1 MAETFP
7 TQSVARR
14 PARGGESVAGR
25 VPPQDLAAEKA
36 VLSSVLL
43 DNLVLNEV
51 YPELEPD
58 DFYHPAHKQLFQSM
72 IALQDEGEPID
83 LHTLADYLNGR
94 KILDAVGGPVFL
106 AEIAEYEATAANVEH
121 HARIVRSKSLRRR
134 LISTATEIVRTSF
147 EWTGG
152 GEELLEQA
160 ESQIFELS
168 QQQGSTSF
176 RSMHDELPDTFNYVD
191 DIMHRAG
198 QLTGCPT
205 GYHDLDEMTGGL
217 QPGELVI
224 VAARPSMGKTAL
236 ALNMMQS
243 AALDHGKKAA
253 IFSLEMTRR
262 SLVLRMLASEARID
276 MSTLRRGFLA
286 PIDYQKLTTAA
297 GRLSH
302 ADIWIDDSGMVG
314 ILEMKAKARR
324 LAAQQGLDLLVVD
337 YLQLAHGDRNTP
349 RKDLEIAQI
358 SQGLKSLAKELD
370 IPVVALSQL
379 NRGPEQRDP
388 DKRRP
393 NMGDLRESGAIEQ
406 DADVIG
412 FIYRD
417 VVYNKDTEDPNRA
430 ELIIAKQRNGPT
442 GTVELHFDGRFARFE
457 SRTRQEAG
465 DDLPPLEPAGGSTGF
480 VGPPADQEE
489 EDPFL

>member
-1 MAETFP
+1 M
-7 TQSVARR
+7 
-14 PARGGESVAGR
+14 
-25 VPPQDLAAEKA
+25 
-36 VLSSVLL
+36 LSSVLL
-43 DNLVLNEV
+43 DNTALNAV
-51 YPELEPD
+51 YPELKPE
-58 DFYHPAHKQLFQSM
+58 DFYHPAHQRLFTAM
-72 IALQDEGEPID
+72 IALFDSSQPID
-83 LHTLADYLNGR
+83 VLTLADYLTGE
-94 KILDAVGGPVFL
+94 KLLEAIGGASFL

-121 HARIVRSKSLRRR
+121 HAKLVRSKALRRR
-134 LISTATEIVRTSF
+134 LIETATDIVRTGYD
-147 EWTGG
+147 WTGG

-160 ESQIFELS
+160 ESRIFELS
-168 QQQGSTSF
+168 QKQSSSSF

-191 DIMHRAG
+191 EIMHRAG

-217 QPGELVI
+217 QPGELI
-224 VAARPSMGKTAL
+224 ILAARPSMGKTAL
-236 ALNMMQS
+236 ALNLMQNAS
-243 AALDHGKKAA
+243 LEHGKKSA

-276 MSTLRRGFLA
+276 MSTLRRGYLA
-286 PIDYQKLTTAA
+286 PVDYQKLTTAA

-302 ADIWIDDSGMVG
+302 TDVWIDDSGTVT
-314 ILEMKAKARR
+314 ILEIKAKARR
-324 LAAQQGLDLLVVD
+324 LAAQQGLDLLVID
-337 YLQLAHGDRNTP
+337 YLQLAHGDKDAAS

-358 SQGLKSLAKELD
+358 SQGLKALAKELD
-370 IPVVALSQL
+370 IPVIALSQL

-442 GTVELHFDGRFARFE
+442 GTVDLHFDGRFARFS
-457 SRTRQEAG
+457 SRVRQEVG
-465 DDLPPLEPAGGSTGF
+465 DDLPPPAPPPGYDGPAGGDL
-480 VGPPADQEE
+480 PPAP
-489 EDPFL
+489 EDDLDF

>member
-1 MAETFP
+1 M
-7 TQSVARR
+7 
-14 PARGGESVAGR
+14 
-25 VPPQDLAAEKA
+25 PPQDLGAEKA
-36 VLSSVLL
+36 VLSSILL
-43 DNLVLNEV
+43 DNTALNAV
-51 YPELEPD
+51 YPELKPED
-58 DFYHPAHKQLFQSM
+58 LYHPAHQKLFQSM
-72 IALQDEGEPID
+72 IALFDSSQPID
-83 LHTLADYLNGR
+83 VLTLADHLTGQ
-94 KILDAVGGPVFL
+94 KELEGIGGVAFL
-106 AEIAEYEATAANVEH
+106 AEVADYEATSANVEH
-121 HARIVRSKSLRRR
+121 HAQIVRDKALRRR
-134 LISTATEIVRTSF
+134 LIETATQIVRTSYD
-147 EWTGG
+147 WTGHG
-152 GEELLEQA
+152 DELLEQA

-168 QQQGSTSF
+168 QQQASSTF

-205 GYHDLDEMTGGL
+205 GYHDLDEMTGGF
-217 QPGELVI
+217 QPGELI
-224 VAARPSMGKTAL
+224 IIAARPSMGKTAL
-236 ALNMMQS
+236 ALNVMQNAS
-243 AALDHGKKAA
+243 LEHGKKAA

-262 SLVLRMLASEARID
+262 SLILRLLASEARID
-276 MSTLRRGFLA
+276 MSSLRRGYLA
-286 PIDYQKLTTAA
+286 PVDYQKLTTAA

-302 ADIWIDDSGMVG
+302 ADVWIDDSGMVT
-314 ILEMKAKARR
+314 ILEIKAKARR

-337 YLQLAHGDRNTP
+337 YLQLAHGEKGIT

-370 IPVVALSQL
+370 IPVIALSQL

-442 GTVELHFDGRFARFE
+442 GTVDLHFDGRFARF
-457 SRTRQEAG
+457 SNRTRQEAG
-465 DDLPPLEPAGGSTGF
+465 DELPPLEAPRAAFT
-480 VGPPADQEE
+480 GPPPGDD
-489 EDPFL
+489 EDVF